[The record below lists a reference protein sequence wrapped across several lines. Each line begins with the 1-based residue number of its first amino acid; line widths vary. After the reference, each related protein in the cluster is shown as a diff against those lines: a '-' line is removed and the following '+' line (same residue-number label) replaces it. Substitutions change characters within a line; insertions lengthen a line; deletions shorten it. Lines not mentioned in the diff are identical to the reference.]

1 MTVVAPPEHAPGPT
15 AVREEPERPRVGL
28 RELFATTRGHRRSI
42 ALALA
47 LTLLGAG
54 LGLVQPLVAMR
65 TIETVTAG
73 GVIGWLLALLAVMFV
88 AEAVIDTF
96 GRYWLERSGEGI
108 VLSLRIRLVDRLLRL
123 PMRAYDRHRLGDL
136 LSRTTSDTTL
146 LRDAIAYDLVDMF
159 SGAFIVVGGLAA
171 MVWLDPL
178 LFLIVA
184 VVVGGIGGVT
194 LFVLSGIRN
203 ATESAQDNLG
213 RMSAE
218 LERALTAIRTVRAM
232 RAEDRE
238 KERIAEC
245 ARVSYRQN
253 LRSAR
258 LDSIS
263 GPAVTL
269 SAHGSL
275 IVVLVI
281 GGTRVAHGHLTLAEL
296 VAFLL
301 YVSYIAMPAAGL
313 FEVAGTLQKGLAA
326 LQRVRD
332 VTDLPVEADRPAPH
346 RAAATATAPR
356 PDDPAR
362 PALELRDVWFGYQ
375 PDRPVLRGVSF
386 TVPHHG
392 HVALVG
398 GSGAGKSTIFA
409 LVERFYDPDRG
420 VIRLDGRDLHDD
432 LTIAQAR
439 ALIGLVEQ
447 TSPVLHGT
455 LRENVAYAVP
465 DAPEEEIRRVLAMT
479 NLTGMVDRLPDGLE
493 TQVGEHGSM
502 ISGGERQRLAIARA
516 LLPRPRLLLL
526 DEPTA
531 HLDAANE
538 AAFARTI
545 GQVAT
550 ECALLVIAHRDT
562 TVRLADTVVA
572 LDGGRVVAI
581 GPFDEVE
588 QRLPAFRDPSA

>member
-1 MTVVAPPEHAPGPT
+1 MTVVAPPHHVPGPT
-15 AVREEPERPRVGL
+15 PVEDESVRTRVGL
-28 RELFATTRGHRRSI
+28 RHLLATTHGHRKPIAI
-42 ALALA
+42 ALL

-65 TIETVTAG
+65 TIDTVTSG
-73 GVIGWLLALLAVMFV
+73 GVIAWLLVLLAVMFV
-88 AEAVIDTF
+88 AEAAVDTL
-96 GRYWLERSGEGI
+96 GRYWLERSGESI
-108 VLSLRIRLVDRLLRL
+108 VLSLRIRLVDRMLRL
-123 PMRAYDRHRLGDL
+123 PMRLYDRHRVGDL
-136 LSRTTSDTTL
+136 LSRATSDTTL
-146 LRDAIAYDLVDMF
+146 LRDAIAYDLVDMG
-159 SGAFIVVGGLAA
+159 SGAFIVIGGLAA

-178 LFLIVA
+178 LVLIVA
-184 VVVGGIGGVT
+184 VVVGGIGGTT

-203 ATESAQDNLG
+203 ATEQAQDNLG
-213 RMSAE
+213 KMSAE

-238 KERIAEC
+238 KERIAGC
-245 ARVSYRQN
+245 ARTSYEQN

-258 LDSIS
+258 LNSIA

-281 GGTRVAHGHLTLAEL
+281 GGVRVANGHLTLAEL

-301 YVSYIAMPAAGL
+301 YVSYIALPAAGL
-313 FEVAGTLQKGLAA
+313 FELAATLQKGLAA
-326 LQRVRD
+326 LQRVHD
-332 VTDLPVEADRPAPH
+332 MTELPVETDPPASLRSPVT
-346 RAAATATAPR
+346 TAGPNASTP
-356 PDDPAR
+356 
-362 PALELRDVWFGYQ
+362 PALELRDVWFSYQ
-375 PDRPVLRGVSF
+375 PDRPVLCGVSL

-409 LVERFYDPDRG
+409 LVERFYDPERG
-420 VIRLDGRDLHDD
+420 NILLDGHDLHTD

-439 ALIGLVEQ
+439 ARIGLVEQ
-447 TSPVLHGT
+447 TSPILHGT
-455 LRENVAYAVP
+455 LRDNVAYAVP
-465 DAPEEEIRRVLAMT
+465 DATEDQIHRVLAMT
-479 NLTGMVDRLPDGLE
+479 NLTELIDRLPDGLD

-516 LLPRPRLLLL
+516 LLPRPHLLLL

-531 HLDAANE
+531 HLDAVNE

-545 GQVAT
+545 EHVST
-550 ECALLVIAHRDT
+550 ECALLVIAHRNT
-562 TVRLADTVVA
+562 TVRLADTIVA
-572 LDGGRVVAI
+572 LEHGRITAI
-581 GPFDEVE
+581 GTFDEIEKKISYLHEPVT
-588 QRLPAFRDPSA
+588 

>member
-1 MTVVAPPEHAPGPT
+1 MTVVAPRHHTAGPT
-15 AVREEPERPRVGL
+15 PVPDETVRTRIGFRQL
-28 RELFATTRGHRRSI
+28 LAATRGHRKSI
-42 ALALA
+42 AIALV
-47 LTLLGAG
+47 LTLVGAG

-65 TIETVTAG
+65 TIETVTG
-73 GVIGWLLALLAVMFV
+73 GGAISWLLVLLAVMFV
-88 AEAVIDTF
+88 AEAVVDTF
-96 GRYWLERSGEGI
+96 GRYWLERSGESV
-108 VLSLRIRLVDRLLRL
+108 VLGLRLRLIDRLLRL
-123 PMRAYDRHRLGDL
+123 PMRVYDRHRVGDL

-146 LRDAIAYDLVDMF
+146 LRDAIAYDLVDMS
-159 SGAFIVVGGLAA
+159 SGIFIVVGGLAA

-194 LFVLSGIRN
+194 LFVLSGIRS

-238 KERIAEC
+238 KDRIGAC
-245 ARVSYRQN
+245 ARTSYEQN

-275 IVVLVI
+275 IVVLVV
-281 GGTRVAHGHLTLAEL
+281 GGARVANGHLTLAEL

-313 FEVAGTLQKGLAA
+313 FELVATLQKGLAA
-326 LQRVRD
+326 LQRVHD
-332 VTDLPVEADRPAPH
+332 VVELPVETDRPGPRRGPVTTTGPTDAP
-346 RAAATATAPR
+346 
-356 PDDPAR
+356 R
-362 PALELRDVWFGYQ
+362 PALELRDVWFSYQ

-420 VIRLDGRDLHDD
+420 TILLDGHDLHAD

-439 ALIGLVEQ
+439 ARIGLVEQ
-447 TSPVLHGT
+447 TSPILHGS
-455 LRENVAYAVP
+455 LRENIAYAVP
-465 DAPEEEIRRVLAMT
+465 DAPEDQIHRVLAMT
-479 NLTGMVDRLPDGLE
+479 NLTGLVDRLPDGLE
-493 TQVGEHGSM
+493 TQVGEHGGM
-502 ISGGERQRLAIARA
+502 ISGGERQRLAMARA
-516 LLPRPRLLLL
+516 LLPRPGLLLL

-531 HLDAANE
+531 HLDAVNE

-545 GQVAT
+545 EQVST
-550 ECALLVIAHRDT
+550 ECALLVIAHRGT
-562 TVRLADTVVA
+562 TVRLSDTVVA
-572 LDGGRVVAI
+572 LDGGRVTAI
-581 GPFDEVE
+581 GPYEEVAQE
-588 QRLPAFRDPSA
+588 IPIFRDPSA